1 MKLVDDQAPY
11 IWRCPKCGRT
21 WGTRAEVLVEGDNP
35 DCDGT
40 PMKIRAPIAQNWTRD
55 SSSVMEC

>member
-1 MKLVDDQAPY
+1 
-11 IWRCPKCGRT
+11 
-21 WGTRAEVLVEGDNP
+21 VLVEGDNP